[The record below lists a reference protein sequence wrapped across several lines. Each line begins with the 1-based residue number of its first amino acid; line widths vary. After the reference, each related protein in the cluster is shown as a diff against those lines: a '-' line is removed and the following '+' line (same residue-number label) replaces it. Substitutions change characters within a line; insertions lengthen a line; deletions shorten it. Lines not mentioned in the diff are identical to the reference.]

1 MKLIDLLV
9 KELPQRS
16 GWPEEAKIMSQDAA
30 GLINA
35 HRNERL
41 VFLIDQFWTG
51 TSKNDACKNF
61 SPFYLKKATD
71 WNTNTVT
78 REQYEAAL
86 AASKAVV
93 GHNGWIQWA
102 GGDCPVDSDAIVEVR
117 YRKPS
122 PYQFN
127 NDRAGD
133 FIWLHTGSGGD
144 IIAYRL
150 HKPDANSRAN
160 DDRLEQDLNEC
171 IGQDVTSEWDGEG
184 LPPAG
189 CECEVMESNPRSA
202 FAKWT
207 PCTVIH
213 FNLREGRE
221 SQACII
227 DNNGDFA
234 ILYGNDGVKF
244 RPLRTEAEKA
254 REAAETSM
262 RTCLA
267 GTGAGI
273 TQLAAKV
280 IYDAIAEGKI
290 PGVKLDG
297 K

>member
-9 KELPQRS
+9 KELPKRG

-86 AASKAVV
+86 AASE
-93 GHNGWIQWA
+93 GWIQWA
-102 GGDCPVDSDAIVEVR
+102 GGDCPVDSDAIVEVK
-117 YRKPS
+117 YRHPS
-122 PYQFN
+122 SYQYN

-133 FIWLHTGSGGD
+133 FYWAHAGSNAD

-150 HKPDANSRAN
+150 HDQSISARAN

-171 IGQDVTSEWDGEG
+171 IGQDFDVVNHPSHYTKGRIECIDAIDSATAGKSGIEAVCVANVIKYLWRYEEKNG
-184 LPPAG
+184 L
-189 CECEVMESNPRSA
+189 EDVKK
-202 FAKWT
+202 AKWY
-207 PCTVIH
+207 I
-213 FNLREGRE
+213 NKLISELE
-221 SQACII
+221 S
-227 DNNGDFA
+227 
-234 ILYGNDGVKF
+234 K
-244 RPLRTEAEKA
+244 
-254 REAAETSM
+254 
-262 RTCLA
+262 
-267 GTGAGI
+267 
-273 TQLAAKV
+273 
-280 IYDAIAEGKI
+280 
-290 PGVKLDG
+290 
-297 K
+297 